1 MLKKQKHHTHATEN
15 LIDQSL
21 EKEMATSLPGLY
33 RRSLPSPPPAIEFA
47 SSEGK
52 VCTVSLSLFCV
63 CVCGSNW
70 MKQSLWNVVAEAFQW
85 GARRWNNGRVF
96 QAHIVLPNPV
106 GACVLRPRHPLYGP
120 QCPLYR
126 PRKKM
131 EGYTPNSLSLIHNP

>member
-1 MLKKQKHHTHATEN
+1 MKRESDSPKSRERNGDAIARSIPEIPTLSSGNRIRFLRRQ
-15 LIDQSL
+15 
-21 EKEMATSLPGLY
+21 GLY
-33 RRSLPSPPPAIEFA
+33 CFS
-47 SSEGK
+47 
-52 VCTVSLSLFCV
+52 VSVLCV

>member
-1 MLKKQKHHTHATEN
+1 MKGESDSPKSRERNGDAIARSIPEIPTLSSGNRIRFLRRQ
-15 LIDQSL
+15 
-21 EKEMATSLPGLY
+21 GL
-33 RRSLPSPPPAIEFA
+33 SCFS
-47 SSEGK
+47 
-52 VCTVSLSLFCV
+52 VSVCV